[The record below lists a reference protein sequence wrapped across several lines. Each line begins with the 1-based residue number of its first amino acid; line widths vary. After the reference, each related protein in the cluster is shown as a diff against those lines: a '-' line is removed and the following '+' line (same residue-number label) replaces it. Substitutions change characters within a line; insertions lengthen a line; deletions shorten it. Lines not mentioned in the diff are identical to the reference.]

1 VGRDLLWYSESR
13 AGRIMGG
20 SKEVEGDGGCK
31 Q

>member
-1 VGRDLLWYSESR
+1 MHESEKSER